1 MMEEDP
7 SLMKNTSRPDWDEY
21 FLGIADAVSQRADCT
36 RRKVGAV
43 LVDEHHRI
51 ISTGYNGAPPGAP
64 GCLNGACPRGNL
76 STDEC
81 PPFSDYGNCI
91 STHAE
96 RNAILYSNPEEREG
110 TTLYITC
117 RPCTGCHQLILD
129 AGVKRVVWWTEDGR
143 IASELQFH

>member
-1 MMEEDP
+1 LSNDD
-7 SLMKNTSRPDWDEY
+7 RPGWDEY
-21 FLGIADAVSQRADCT
+21 FLGIAKAVSERADCT

-43 LVDEHHRI
+43 LVDPKHRI
-51 ISTGYNGAPPGAP
+51 ISTGYNGAPSGAP
-64 GCLNGACPRGNL
+64 GCLSGACPRGQL
-76 STDEC
+76 SLDDC

-96 RNAILYSNPEEREG
+96 RNAILYSDPHERDG

-117 RPCTGCHQLILD
+117 RPCTDCHQLILD
-129 AGVKRVVWWTEDGR
+129 VGVKRVVWWTEDGQ